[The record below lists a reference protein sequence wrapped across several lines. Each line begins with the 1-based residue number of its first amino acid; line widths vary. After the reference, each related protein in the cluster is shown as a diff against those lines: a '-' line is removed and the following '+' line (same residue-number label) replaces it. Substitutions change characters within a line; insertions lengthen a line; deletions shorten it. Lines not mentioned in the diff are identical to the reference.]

1 MSVNF
6 HLIVDLCTPIYL
18 STPNHN
24 HNHRHQC
31 GSSPVAI
38 HPSIAQGAAAVGWI
52 ASEASR
58 VSSSLPPHT
67 RLTPNNKLKK
77 ITDNGSKRSDKDL
90 QPAELSRQLY
100 QATYLSVLH
109 TASVMVVGAKL
120 AGLKEPT
127 RLYCSSEHKIT
138 ARSDFSGIVSS

>member
-18 STPNHN
+18 STHNHN

-38 HPSIAQGAAAVGWI
+38 HPSIAQGAAAVGWM
-52 ASEASR
+52 ANR
-58 VSSSLPPHT
+58 VSPSLPPHT

-100 QATYLSVLH
+100 QATYMSVLH

-120 AGLKEPT
+120 AGL
-127 RLYCSSEHKIT
+127 RSLLSAVLCSSEHKIT